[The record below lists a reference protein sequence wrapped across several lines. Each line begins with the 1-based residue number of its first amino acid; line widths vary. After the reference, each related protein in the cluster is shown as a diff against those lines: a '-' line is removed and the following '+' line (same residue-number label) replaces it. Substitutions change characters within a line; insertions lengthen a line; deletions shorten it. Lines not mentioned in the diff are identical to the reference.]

1 MLAVFLSGCATR
13 TGAPRIK
20 GRDAMNHIGAFLIGV
35 LFSTAC
41 LAEPMVTISC
51 PEPMGFNMEYGA
63 SIPERA
69 KAELEKKSEPRPQL
83 RGPTK
88 DGYLMNPTF
97 VVDSSKKTLTIVWAE
112 SAADAKLRKFLKAAN
127 LPAPSLPAAGEADI
141 VLFAPDHISAL
152 QVIAPHVVTV
162 YSFFP
167 KLGTAFFTTQSQE
180 LSGKNARVMSV
191 FSACTYSWSSS
202 R

>member
-1 MLAVFLSGCATR
+1 MD
-13 TGAPRIK
+13 K
-20 GRDAMNHIGAFLIGV
+20 GSDAMNHIGAMLV
-35 LFSTAC
+35 ASLFSTAC
-41 LAEPMVTISC
+41 LAGPLVTISC
-51 PEPMGFNMEYGA
+51 PEPKGFNMEYGA
-63 SIPERA
+63 SIHESAR
-69 KAELEKKSEPRPQL
+69 AELEKKSEPRPEL

-97 VVDSSKKTLTIVWAE
+97 VVDSNKKTLTIVWAE
-112 SAADAKLRKFLKAAN
+112 SASDAKLRKDLKAAN

-152 QVIAPHVVTV
+152 QVIAPDAVTV

-167 KLGTAFFTTQSQE
+167 KLGTAFFTTQSQDR
-180 LSGKNARVMSV
+180 SGNNTRVMSV
-191 FSACTYSWSSS
+191 FSVCTYSWSNS